1 MKFAEVMNDSFNNI
15 RKIYDLAA
23 FCYSYLMKVISN
35 QNVFLGDYIQINEDA
50 ELTNP
55 NSEMLNRFAMKVKK
69 ILEQNPYKAFSSSQQ
84 SNEIFD
90 LVYNIENSLS
100 DYEDPLMNQATIP
113 FYILKGI
120 DLYFK
125 DRDYQTYKTA
135 PLNNYCKEFCLIYVN
150 IRSSLMDKIIIEK
163 NYPDLIQPNEIRNY
177 FKHLI
182 ILETDEL
189 PKSYGK
195 PQLVTLHKNE
205 EHLKKIVE
213 TKKIKI
219 ALIPAMRTRWFEF
232 DVKQGSSFEV
242 KYDKSQIESIK
253 TRVAALLKW
262 GIECK
267 VNIIVFPEYICQ
279 EVIQT
284 EIQNTLRQMS
294 INDPKKLEE
303 LLFVAAGSG
312 WTSVSNNVSCLY
324 SYDGNLLGKVY
335 KYSAYDNDIN
345 GKKYTERLL
354 NPGKEITLVE
364 IPGIGIFQTEICRN
378 VSVNEFCLKLAKA
391 FNTSFLLIAAW
402 SPSVNIGFKKQIDAI
417 VSSNHRACAAMA
429 NCCAVFSDLEE
440 FRDEIGIVSAPQK
453 KGSVIEA
460 SYQYVKRNKQECGC
474 CESGCI
480 FKICYDFNGT
490 GQKDINLKTDMRILN
505 SDNLLQIL

>member
-294 INDPKKLEE
+294 INDPK
-303 LLFVAAGSG
+303 
-312 WTSVSNNVSCLY
+312 
-324 SYDGNLLGKVY
+324 NL
-335 KYSAYDNDIN
+335 
-345 GKKYTERLL
+345 R
-354 NPGKEITLVE
+354 
-364 IPGIGIFQTEICRN
+364 
-378 VSVNEFCLKLAKA
+378 
-391 FNTSFLLIAAW
+391 
-402 SPSVNIGFKKQIDAI
+402 
-417 VSSNHRACAAMA
+417 
-429 NCCAVFSDLEE
+429 NCCL
-440 FRDEIGIVSAPQK
+440 
-453 KGSVIEA
+453 
-460 SYQYVKRNKQECGC
+460 
-474 CESGCI
+474 
-480 FKICYDFNGT
+480 
-490 GQKDINLKTDMRILN
+490 
-505 SDNLLQIL
+505 